1 MSKTPRHRSSTAPL
15 ALAYAAL
22 ILYASLYP
30 FDGWRWPTSPEAQH
44 LLHLPWP
51 RWFPTFDLVANLLGY
66 LPMGALLYLAVVRSG
81 GGRGSALALA
91 VLAPS
96 ALSYAMEVTQQL
108 LPARV
113 SSLLDWVLNSA
124 GALLGALLAMLLE
137 RLGAI
142 AHWQSVRERWF
153 VARSAGAIS
162 LLLLWPL
169 GLLFP
174 APVPL
179 GLGQV
184 LPRLRELAEA
194 ATEDT
199 PWAAWVDEWL
209 ATAAWPAAPLSPL
222 AEWLVVTLGLL
233 APCLLAFS
241 VLRSAGLRLVA
252 AALIAALGFA
262 VTALST
268 ALNFGPQ
275 HALAWIAPVTLP
287 ALLSAL
293 ALAGGLAF
301 APRRAAAAVGLVVLT
316 ALVALVTQAPSD
328 AYYASTLQ
336 AWEQGRFIR
345 FHGLSRWIGWLW
357 PYAALGVLLWR
368 VASNEGQPKIAE

>member
-1 MSKTPRHRSSTAPL
+1 MAKSPRHRSSTAPL

-22 ILYASLYP
+22 IVYASLYP
-30 FDGWRWPTSPEAQH
+30 FDGWRWPTSPDAQQ
-44 LLHLPWP
+44 LLRLPWP

-81 GGRGSALALA
+81 GRRGSALAAA

-96 ALSYAMEVTQQL
+96 LLSYAMEVTQQL
-108 LPARV
+108 LPVRV
-113 SSLLDWVLNSA
+113 SSLLDWLLNSA
-124 GALLGALLAMLLE
+124 GAVLGALLAMLLQQ
-137 RLGAI
+137 LGAI
-142 AHWQSVRERWF
+142 AQWQSIRERWF
-153 VARSAGAIS
+153 VARSAGALS

-199 PWAAWVDEWL
+199 PLAAWVDEWV
-209 ATAAWPAAPLSPL
+209 ASAAWVASPLSPL
-222 AEWLVVTLGLL
+222 AEWSVVTLGLL

-241 VLRSAGLRLVA
+241 VLRSAGLRLIA
-252 AALIAALGFA
+252 AALIGVVGFA
-262 VTALST
+262 ATTLST

-275 HALAWIAPVTLP
+275 HALAWIATVTLP

-293 ALAGGLAF
+293 ALAGALAF
-301 APRRAAAAVGLVVLT
+301 APRRVAAAVGLVVLT

-328 AYYASTLQ
+328 AYYASSLQ

-368 VASNEGQPKIAE
+368 VASSEGEPRIAG